1 MPTAFITPL
10 SRTLAGSLCLAEGVL
25 TPVDVALWLAAMAD
39 ALILVDDPDTAGVT
53 LRDAWRTAADDAA
66 PLFMAGRTL
75 LEATGLRTH
84 GALVRPFERL
94 AAARLYLGLDGDA
107 YRPWHGWEADPIN
120 RDNPIDRGV
129 VSGMLLTMGMIH
141 DTRFPVSVNVSA
153 MARFRSR
160 VSPFLY
166 LRALAWLAGAG
177 TPKAWKRSPPGDRV
191 TVTVPMGELHR
202 AIGVPGGAM
211 VGDWVGA
218 FGPGGRGGPVNADLA
233 TAGIRLETAWRMGTT
248 GYGTRQVPTGLRIT
262 VARVAGAERRPLPR
276 RPRQPSSSCSSS
288 ASSRP

>member
-1 MPTAFITPL
+1 MPTAFVIPL
-10 SRTLAGSLCLAEGVL
+10 SRTLAGSLCLSDGAL
-25 TPVDVALWLAAMAD
+25 TPVDMALWLGTMAD
-39 ALILVDDPDTAGVT
+39 ALILVDEPDAEGVT

-66 PLFMAGRTL
+66 PLYMAGRTL

-94 AAARLYLGLDGDA
+94 AAARLSLGLDGDT
-107 YRPWHGWEADPIN
+107 YSPWHGWEADPIG
-120 RDNPIDRGV
+120 RDNPVDRGV

-141 DTRFPVSVNVSA
+141 DTRYPVSVNLSA

-177 TPKAWKRSPPGDRV
+177 TPKAWRRSPPGDRV

-202 AIGVPGGAM
+202 AIGVAGGAM

-218 FGPGGRGGPVNADLA
+218 FGPGGRGGPVHADLV
-233 TAGIRLETAWRMGTT
+233 TAGIRLETAWRMGAA

-262 VARVAGAERRPLPR
+262 VARIAGAEQRPLPR
-276 RPRQPSSSCSSS
+276 RPRQSSSSS
-288 ASSRP
+288 ASAVSRP